1 MKNNPAEEFIYFE
14 QDKPMQFKPHAV
26 PVSQYGR
33 WMTMDVSD
41 LNKDGKPDI
50 ILGNYA
56 SGFLFQPNFTPNWDE
71 HQPFIVLQNNI
82 KK

>member
-1 MKNNPAEEFIYFE
+1 
-14 QDKPMQFKPHAV
+14 
-26 PVSQYGR
+26 
-33 WMTMDVSD
+33 MDVSD

-56 SGFLFQPNFTPNWDE
+56 SGFLFQPNFSPNWDE
-71 HQPFIVLQNNI
+71 HQPFIVLENNI